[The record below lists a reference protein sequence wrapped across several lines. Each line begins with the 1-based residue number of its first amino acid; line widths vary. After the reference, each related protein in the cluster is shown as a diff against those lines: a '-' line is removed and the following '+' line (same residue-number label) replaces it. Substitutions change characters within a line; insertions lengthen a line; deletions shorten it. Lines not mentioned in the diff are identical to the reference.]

1 MRLLIYPF
9 YLLWTIISTNPIKS
23 LFVTLISV
31 LFYCAYFTSAYN
43 DVTVS
48 SKILASAKIENTY
61 YYFYDKDSN
70 GELKTIKSDKPMT
83 FKDGNYVRKE
93 LSGAFCILA
102 AIAWIMLVVFAI
114 FIAVAFGQDDDD
126 FLWEFGDCCEEAFNI
141 LVRCEL
147 EEGFYYYI
155 ALGRLVGKSQEP
167 LRYYQADSFSSLL
180 RCPRFKTKTQ
190 KRNEI
195 LNKLV

>member
-1 MRLLIYPF
+1 M
-9 YLLWTIISTNPIKS
+9 ISIPASPGANLPNSTPPS
-23 LFVTLISV
+23 
-31 LFYCAYFTSAYN
+31 
-43 DVTVS
+43 TV
-48 SKILASAKIENTY
+48 N
-61 YYFYDKDSN
+61 N
-70 GELKTIKSDKPMT
+70 
-83 FKDGNYVRKE
+83 
-93 LSGAFCILA
+93 
-102 AIAWIMLVVFAI
+102 
-114 FIAVAFGQDDDD
+114 
-126 FLWEFGDCCEEAFNI
+126 WEFGDCCEEAFNI

-147 EEGFYYYI
+147 EEGFYHYI

>member
-23 LFVTLISV
+23 FFVALISF

-43 DVTVS
+43 DETVS

-70 GELKTIKSDKPMT
+70 GELKTLKSDKPMT

-147 EEGFYYYI
+147 EEGFYHYI